1 MVTKYAIPS
10 VDWKS
15 DPTIKILETKSMRLR
30 STSRSI
36 EPSGCVM
43 SILPC
48 FVRKKTHID
57 RHRDKRAWPA
67 NPTIIYL
74 CLVQIKFPFLV
85 SAYSP
90 RCPPVWPFPLP
101 LARILRLLPPS
112 TVDSSCSV
120 VMKKLWYVRRNIRRK
135 MQWTSLSLFI
145 AKEPG
150 PV

>member
-1 MVTKYAIPS
+1 MTKYAIPS

-15 DPTIKILETKSMRLR
+15 DPTIRILETKSMRLR
-30 STSRSI
+30 STSRST

-74 CLVQIKFPFLV
+74 HLAQTKFPFLV
-85 SAYSP
+85 SVYSP
-90 RCPPVWPFPLP
+90 RCPPMWPFPLP
-101 LARILRLLPPS
+101 LARIPRLLPPL
-112 TVDSSCSV
+112 TADSSCCV
-120 VMKKLWYVRRNIRRK
+120 VMQKLGYVRKNVSRQTQR
-135 MQWTSLSLFI
+135 TSPSLFI
-145 AKEPG
+145 AKGPG